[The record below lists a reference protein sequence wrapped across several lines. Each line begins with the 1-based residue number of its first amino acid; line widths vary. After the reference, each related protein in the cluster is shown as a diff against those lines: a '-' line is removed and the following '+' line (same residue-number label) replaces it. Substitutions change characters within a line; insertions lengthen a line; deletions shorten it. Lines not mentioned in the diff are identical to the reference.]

1 MEVSVHHS
9 AAADTAEVDTVAVS
23 TAVHSVRLVCEI
35 ITAAS
40 HHWLHLRRL
49 YRRRYV

>member
-9 AAADTAEVDTVAVS
+9 AAADTVVVS
-23 TAVHSVRLVCEI
+23 TAVHLVRLVCEI

-40 HHWLHLRRL
+40 HHWLHLRHL